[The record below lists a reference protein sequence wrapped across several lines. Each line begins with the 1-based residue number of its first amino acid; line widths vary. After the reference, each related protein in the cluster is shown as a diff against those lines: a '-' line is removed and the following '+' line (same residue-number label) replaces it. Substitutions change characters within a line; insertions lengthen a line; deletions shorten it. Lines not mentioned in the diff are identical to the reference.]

1 MHFST
6 RCVDDETGRLL
17 APTLEVTTSA
27 GVLAERQRVALQGA
41 SRGILIGRYFLTLR
55 GLAEACAAETDSPV
69 RALLTGPT
77 LSRLVRRCA
86 VELSLLGPLLRRQPS
101 VADAL
106 VGTFRDLRDA
116 GIDPDSIP
124 SSLRELRE
132 LYRRYDRH
140 LGQLAR
146 EGLLD
151 EVGLFRLALEGA
163 SQWGKRLGLRR
174 AEVHGATELVGSQ
187 GDLLDRLAAAVP
199 LRLYQPDTGDPHAA
213 AVRARWPWSFRPEPA
228 RPLGDPAIARSGAL
242 HVIEVRGGPL
252 EELERVAGEALRKL
266 NQGSRP
272 AELAIVAR
280 TLEPYASWLSTVLD
294 RFAIPYTCTLSE
306 PVLLHPAGRAVSHL
320 LRVLLADLP
329 ADSVL
334 ELLRAPPF
342 ASVGK
347 GVAELA
353 SRLAH
358 HSGIRVGRHEWDAAL
373 DSADDLVRE
382 LKRPLPHRSVAR
394 LRRTLGALLSEGDR
408 IRAARS
414 WDEAVDRALEAVDR
428 WLPPSGPAHDEPEAL
443 AREAACSA
451 LSGLRFLDSID
462 ARTPGSI
469 GPGKNEL
476 LTTTLGAL
484 AAASFRTQRGIEGGV
499 RVLDAVQA
507 RGLRFGHLFLIG
519 LNDRFWPRMLD
530 DDPFLPDEVR
540 TRLRDELKRP
550 VPVRREIEQEERALL
565 HLLLAQTQHSVV
577 LSFHSFDAAGR
588 ESAPSPYLRD
598 WIEQV
603 PESEPLDPVPEV
615 DAPSLLPLRA
625 AQIAAGLRE
634 GERGLRRLPDRD
646 AERRAAIERG
656 LRYLEAIESFDGS
669 RLEFDG
675 LVGGAAVRPDPVLRP
690 TRLETLGRCPLRA
703 FFGDILRVPESLR
716 GSTTELQARETGS
729 LIHDVLRRVY
739 EALAERGLLV
749 PGTDP
754 AVALSASRETLEE
767 VLGGAERLGGVD
779 RPQSRGLWDGMH
791 DQLLR
796 GLGEFLHWD
805 LHRLLPGGLESLACE
820 DEFETE
826 LDLGQERLVL
836 RGKIDRWTG
845 LPAGDVCVS
854 DYKTGAPPERSLSTV
869 EIQGGRS
876 VQLPLYALH
885 VAATRGTSHVRAE
898 LLHVPL
904 RPERLRGRR
913 SERSFSLK
921 EEEVEHIRLEV
932 GTAVGTLRSLLQQGQ
947 FPFRRGAHCSYCPYT
962 LACRQQHPAS
972 ARRVR
977 EAEPYRRYFAMAETR
992 R

>member
-1 MHFST
+1 MPFST
-6 RCVDDETGRLL
+6 RCADDETGRLL

-41 SRGILIGRYFLTLR
+41 SGGILIGRHFLTLR
-55 GLAEACAAETDSPV
+55 GLAEACAAETDSPL
-69 RALLTGPT
+69 RAVLAGPA

-86 VELSLLGPLLRRQPS
+86 VDLSRLGPLLRRQPS

-116 GIDPDSIP
+116 GVGPDSIP

-132 LYRRYDRH
+132 LYTRYDQH

-151 EVGLFRLALEGA
+151 EVGLFRLASEGA
-163 SQWGKRLGLRR
+163 SSWGKRLGLRR

-187 GDLLDRLAAAVP
+187 GDLLDRLAADVP
-199 LRLYQPDTGDPHAA
+199 LRLYQPDTGEPHAA

-228 RPLGDPAIARSGAL
+228 RPLRDPAIDRSGAI

-266 NQGSRP
+266 NEGFRP

-294 RFAIPYTCTLSE
+294 RFVIPYTCTLSE
-306 PVLLHPAGRAVSHL
+306 PVLLHPAGRAVAHL

-342 ASVGK
+342 AAVGE

-353 SRLAH
+353 ARLAH
-358 HSGIRVGRHEWDAAL
+358 HSGIRVGRHEWNAAL

-382 LKRPLPHRSVAR
+382 LRRPLPDRSVAR
-394 LRRTLGALLSEGDR
+394 LRRTLDALLSEGDR

-414 WDEAVDRALEAVDR
+414 WDEAIDRALEAVDR
-428 WLPPSGPAHDEPEAL
+428 WLPASPAHDEPEAL

-462 ARTPGSI
+462 AATPGSI
-469 GPGKNEL
+469 GPETNEL

-484 AAASFRTQRGIEGGV
+484 RAASFRTQRGVEGGV

-507 RGLRFGHLFLIG
+507 RGLRFAHLFLVG
-519 LNDRFWPRMLD
+519 LNDRFWPRTLD

-540 TRLRDELKRP
+540 ARLRDELKRP
-550 VPVRREIEQEERALL
+550 VPVRREVEQEERALL

-577 LSFHSFDAAGR
+577 LSFHTLDAAGR
-588 ESAPSPYLRD
+588 ASAPSPYLRD
-598 WIEQV
+598 WIEHG
-603 PESEPLDPVPEV
+603 PESEPLDPVLELDP
-615 DAPSLLPLRA
+615 PTLLPLRA

-634 GERGLRRLPDRD
+634 GGRGLRRLPDPD

-675 LVGGAAVRPDPVLRP
+675 LVGGAAVRQDPVLRP
-690 TRLETLGRCPLRA
+690 TRLENLGRCPLRA

-729 LIHDVLRRVY
+729 LIHDVLRHVY
-739 EALAERGLLV
+739 EALAARGLLV

-791 DQLLR
+791 AQLLR

-826 LDLGQERLVL
+826 LDLGRERLVL

-845 LPAGDVCVS
+845 LPTGDVCVS

-869 EIQGGRS
+869 EIKGGRS
-876 VQLPLYALH
+876 LQLPLYALH
-885 VAATRGTSHVRAE
+885 VAATRGTSHVRSE

-932 GTAVGTLRSLLQQGQ
+932 GTAVVTLRSLLREGQ
-947 FPFRRGAHCSYCPYT
+947 FPFRRGSHCNYCPYT
-962 LACRQQHPAS
+962 LACRQRHPAS

-977 EAEPYRRYFAMAETR
+977 EAEPYRRYYAMAEPR